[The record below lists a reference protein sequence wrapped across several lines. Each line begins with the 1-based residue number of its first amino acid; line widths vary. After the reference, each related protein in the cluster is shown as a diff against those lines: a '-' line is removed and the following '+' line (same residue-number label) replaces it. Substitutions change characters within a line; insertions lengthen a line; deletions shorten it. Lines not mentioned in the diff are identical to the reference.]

1 MKVSAVWG
9 SAASRGSDWGWQRR
23 PGRQQE
29 HRAEEISLDS
39 WDLAQV
45 SSPSGAQFPHLQ
57 RDHSGFI
64 LPLHGVIVRPDE
76 MMDMEI
82 QLLKG

>member
-9 SAASRGSDWGWQRR
+9 SAASRASEWGWQRR
-23 PGRQQE
+23 PRRQQE
-29 HRAEEISLDS
+29 HRAAETSLDS

-45 SSPSGAQFPHLQ
+45 SSLSGAQFPHLQ
-57 RDHSGFI
+57 RGHSGFI
-64 LPLHGVIVRPDE
+64 LPLHGVTVRPDE
-76 MMDMEI
+76 MMDMKI